1 MNNFAA
7 EHRYLQRLDHESI
20 GASFE
25 RASALIANAVGR
37 QAVRYQSSQVNA
49 ALGEALFVGLMRRLD
64 FDQDIDRAG
73 VATAIREI
81 QSDPN
86 LEDAISRSTAD
97 EESVKTRLEIAT
109 KRFARV

>member
-1 MNNFAA
+1 
-7 EHRYLQRLDHESI
+7 
-20 GASFE
+20 
-25 RASALIANAVGR
+25 
-37 QAVRYQSSQVNA
+37 
-49 ALGEALFVGLMRRLD
+49 MRRLD